1 MSLAAWCRQA
11 EPGTVRAGHGASG
24 ERRAGLIAR
33 EYSQNS
39 LQAGQ
44 QQLECCRTNAPESNP
59 WTSVHFASSSSKQ
72 GRIADKAADLKE
84 CEHDERVHRGFNQGI
99 CRGSSTTFSVIGH
112 CSRVRSSSQRTN
124 RRNAPLTW
132 ILNFRKPAYDVWLS
146 MTYFNRYLHTACTGW
161 VGQHPS
167 VAFLCEMHARVHARV
182 SLQFINVHLRME
194 NKRILHS
201 LVISR
206 SAMGVRCAGRAR

>member
-1 MSLAAWCRQA
+1 MNVFIVVSTRVYAEDPRLPFPSLAIVHGCALLVKERTV
-11 EPGTVRAGHGASG
+11 GTAH
-24 ERRAGLIAR
+24 LD
-33 EYSQNS
+33 
-39 LQAGQ
+39 
-44 QQLECCRTNAPESNP
+44 
-59 WTSVHFASSSSKQ
+59 FK
-72 GRIADKAADLKE
+72 
-84 CEHDERVHRGFNQGI
+84 F
-99 CRGSSTTFSVIGH
+99 
-112 CSRVRSSSQRTN
+112 
-124 RRNAPLTW
+124 RN
-132 ILNFRKPAYDVWLS
+132 PAYDVWLS

-167 VAFLCEMHARVHARV
+167 VAFLCEMHARVDARV